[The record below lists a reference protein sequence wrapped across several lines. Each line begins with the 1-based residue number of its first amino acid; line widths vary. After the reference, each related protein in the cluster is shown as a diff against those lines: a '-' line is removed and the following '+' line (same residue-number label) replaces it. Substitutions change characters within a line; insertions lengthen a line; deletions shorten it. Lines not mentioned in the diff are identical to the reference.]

1 MTFSG
6 EKQPYFAHQLTLRLR
21 SVTVA
26 ILDFVQGNEFNK
38 NLALATNIAKS
49 VRLYTDFMST
59 SIQGFYAEAN

>member
-26 ILDFVQGNEFNK
+26 ILDFVQGNEFNT

-59 SIQGFYAEAN
+59 SIQGFYAEGN